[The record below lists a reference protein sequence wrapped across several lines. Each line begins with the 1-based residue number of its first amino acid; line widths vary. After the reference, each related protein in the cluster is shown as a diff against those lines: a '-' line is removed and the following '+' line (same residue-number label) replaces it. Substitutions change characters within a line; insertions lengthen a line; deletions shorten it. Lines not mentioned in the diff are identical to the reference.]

1 MSRTSVHSILIS
13 SPEPLFETSHFM
25 LDPHSACF
33 GSPARRHGLSTGWMP
48 ALIVMLLGLC
58 VLVLGPQLVRQVVF
72 EREREVVLEASERL
86 DENTV
91 LELINQASRNIALK
105 VEPSVVHVS
114 TSGALG
120 QRGFF
125 TSSGSGWVYDEQGH
139 VITNAHVVASA
150 ENIEIQFQNGERRTA
165 RFIGSDV
172 RSDIAVLRVDPVR
185 MHPAERSIEIPQQ
198 GELVYAF
205 GSPFDF
211 RFSMSS
217 GIVSGLGRSAGLA
230 ALDTENFIQVDAA
243 VNPGNSGG
251 PLCDVQGRVI
261 GMNTAIATGRSNQ
274 IGEEGQFAGIA
285 LAIPTRMIELIV
297 DQIIAGEEVVKGY
310 LGVQMVAISP
320 QISAQ
325 RGLNP
330 ALRDVYD
337 SFEGTG
343 VLVTDVPS
351 DGPAA
356 QAGVRPGDV
365 ILSIDGVAVAQ
376 VDNVAAQVGFRMPG
390 SVITLELGRLDPQSR
405 ETRRILI
412 EVVLG
417 TMNPDV
423 IYREIVSFLRMIGL
437 NELATLTPERARDR
451 GIPWV
456 PGVLVVSAA
465 PGAAIQAGDVIRSV
479 SNESISSLE
488 DLYTR
493 IRTVRNRTGRAF
505 SGTNVALQLGV
516 EGPDGRIRNL
526 QIPLR

>member
-1 MSRTSVHSILIS
+1 
-13 SPEPLFETSHFM
+13 M
-25 LDPHSACF
+25 LDTHNVRP
-33 GSPARRHGLSTGWMP
+33 GSPSRRHGFSSRWVP
-48 ALIVMLLGLC
+48 ALLVMFLGL
-58 VLVLGPQLVRQVVF
+58 LVILLGPQLVRQIIH
-72 EREREVVLEASERL
+72 EREREVVLKASSRL
-86 DENTV
+86 VEDNI

-114 TSGALG
+114 TSGNLRGSTG

-125 TSSGSGWVYDEQGH
+125 TSSGSGWVYDVQGH

-150 ENIEIQFQNGERRTA
+150 DVIEIQFQNGERRSA

-185 MHPAERSIEIPQQ
+185 MHPAERSIETPEQ

-230 ALDTENFIQVDAA
+230 ALDTENFIQIDAA

-261 GMNTAIATGRSNQ
+261 GMNTAIATGRGNQ

-297 DQIIAGEEVVKGY
+297 DQIIAGEEIVKGY
-310 LGVQMVAISP
+310 LGVQMVSIAP
-320 QISAQ
+320 PVPAPT
-325 RGLNP
+325 RLNSN
-330 ALRDVYD
+330 LREVYD
-337 SFEGTG
+337 SFEGVG

-356 QAGVRPGDV
+356 QAGVMRGDV
-365 ILSIDGVAVAQ
+365 ILSIDDIAVTE
-376 VDNVAAQVGFRMPG
+376 VDNVAAQVGFRLPG
-390 SVITLELGRLDPQSR
+390 STIMLQLWRWDRKSQESRRLTIDV
-405 ETRRILI
+405 T
-412 EVVLG
+412 LG
-417 TMNPDV
+417 TMNPGV
-423 IYREIVSFLRMIGL
+423 IYRESVRFLQLLGL
-437 NELATLTPERARDR
+437 SELATLTPALAAER

-456 PGVLVVSAA
+456 PGVLVLASAS
-465 PGAAIQAGDVIRSV
+465 GSAIQAGEVIRSV

-493 IRTVRNRTGRAF
+493 LRTARTRSGRSF
-505 SGTNVALQLGV
+505 SGSNVPLLLGV
-516 EGPDGRIRNL
+516 SGPDGETRNI
-526 QIPLR
+526 QISLR

>member
-1 MSRTSVHSILIS
+1 MSRSSVHSTPIS
-13 SPEPLFETSHFM
+13 PPAPLFETSHLM
-25 LDPHSACF
+25 LDPHIARF
-33 GSPARRHGLSTGWMP
+33 GSSARRHGLSTGWMP
-48 ALIVMLLGLC
+48 ALIVMLLGLS
-58 VLVLGPQLVRQVVF
+58 VLVLGPQLVRQVVH

-86 DENTV
+86 AENTV

-330 ALRDVYD
+330 ALREVYD

-423 IYREIVSFLRMIGL
+423 IYREIVSLLRMIGL
-437 NELATLTPERARDR
+437 NELATLTPDRARDR

-465 PGAAIQAGDVIRSV
+465 PGADIQAGDVIRSV
-479 SNESISSLE
+479 SNESVSSLE

-493 IRTVRNRTGRAF
+493 IRTLRNRTGRSF
-505 SGTNVALQLGV
+505 SGTNVPLLLGV
-516 EGPDGRIRNL
+516 EGPDGQIRNL

>member
-1 MSRTSVHSILIS
+1 MFHPHTVR
-13 SPEPLFETSHFM
+13 
-25 LDPHSACF
+25 LDPS
-33 GSPARRHGLSTGWMP
+33 SRRHGLSMSWIP
-48 ALIVMLLGLC
+48 AIIVMLLGL
-58 VLVLGPQLVRQVVF
+58 LIILLGPGFVRQVVHD
-72 EREREVVLEASERL
+72 RERDVVLEASSRL
-86 DENTV
+86 TADNV
-91 LELINQASRNIALK
+91 LELINQASRDIALK
-105 VEPSVVHVS
+105 VAPSVIHVS
-114 TSGALG
+114 TSGELG

-125 TSSGSGWVYDEQGH
+125 TSSGSGWVYDDRGH

-172 RSDIAVLRVDPVR
+172 RSDIAVLRVDPIR
-185 MHPAERSIEIPQQ
+185 MHPAERSIEIPEQ

-251 PLCDVQGRVI
+251 PLCDVRGRVI
-261 GMNTAIATGRSNQ
+261 GMNTAIATGRGNQ

-297 DQIIAGEEVVKGY
+297 DQIIAGEEIVKGY
-310 LGVQMVAISP
+310 LGVQMVSIAP
-320 QISAQ
+320 PAPAP
-325 RGLNP
+325 RGLSSS
-330 ALRDVYD
+330 LRGVYE
-337 SFEGTG
+337 SFEGIG

-356 QAGVRPGDV
+356 RAGVKAGDV
-365 ILSIDGVAVAQ
+365 ILSIDGVAVSQ
-376 VDNVAAQVGFRMPG
+376 VDNVAAQVGFRLPG
-390 SVITLELGRLDPQSR
+390 STIALELWRWDPDSEDSR
-405 ETRRILI
+405 RRVID
-412 EVVLG
+412 VVLG
-417 TMNPDV
+417 TMNPAL
-423 IYREIVSFLRMIGL
+423 IYRESVSFLQMIGL
-437 NELATLTPERARDR
+437 NELATLTPVLAAEL
-451 GIPWV
+451 GISWV
-456 PGVLVVSAA
+456 PGVLVLDSA
-465 PGAAIQAGDVIRSV
+465 PGTPLKAGDVIRSV

-493 IRTVRNRTGRAF
+493 IRTARTRAGRSF
-505 SGTNVALQLGV
+505 SGTTVPLQLGV
-516 EGPDGRIRNL
+516 GGADGEIRNI